1 MKKINFK
8 KFFNYFNFNNDE
20 GLEIKVFRD
29 WKVII
34 FSFVF
39 LSLMIIII
47 DIYIFLRY
55 QKEIDKEPNIEEVKI
70 LTIDRKS
77 LQEAIDK
84 VNIKIGQFQKVM
96 DLPDIKDPSI

>member
-8 KFFNYFNFNNDE
+8 KFFNYFNFNSDE

-84 VNIKIGQFQKVM
+84 VNIKIDQFQKVM